1 MLRRAALAAVAAWLA
16 VVLVGATAVWAVISR
31 AGEDLVTGESQPGL
45 AQSSA
50 APLTTLAPPG
60 PLEHRRSASASP
72 RPSPRGGGTPSSS
85 PSSTVP
91 APTPTSPLS
100 SGPAGSDPPQPTQ
113 TSKTATWNGR
123 PGTVSVTCRPDG
135 TRGSYSVYARS
146 GWVAETEQ
154 EHGGLEVHFHHS
166 SSGEVE
172 LKAFCGGAGP
182 RFEVD
187 EDDD

>member
-1 MLRRAALAAVAAWLA
+1 MVRRAVLAAVAAWLA

-45 AQSSA
+45 AQTSA
-50 APLTTLAPPG
+50 APPTALASQP
-60 PLEHRRSASASP
+60 PLEHRPRSSASP
-72 RPSPRGGGTPSSS
+72 KPSTRGDGS
-85 PSSTVP
+85 PSSP
-91 APTPTSPLS
+91 ATSSPTPTPTSPPS
-100 SGPAGSDPPQPTQ
+100 SGPTGSKPPQPTQ
-113 TSKTATWNGR
+113 ASRTGTWNGR

-182 RFEVD
+182 RFEVE